1 MDLAEARTGS
11 VAAAVA
17 VAESVAEA
25 GAADEAVTLYFVVA
39 AAAAVD
45 C

>member
-1 MDLAEARTGS
+1 MDLAEARTGF
-11 VAAAVA
+11 VAAVEAE
-17 VAESVAEA
+17 AESVAEA

-39 AAAAVD
+39 AAAVD

>member
-25 GAADEAVTLYFVVA
+25 ADEAVTLYFVVV